1 MIRLASRFVAFALLA
16 LAVTLPFIGCKPK
29 PTAHPWGESGT
40 VKVAVSF
47 PALYCFAA
55 NVVGD
60 TGTVK
65 SIKSTQGA
73 HGSEV
78 TNAERELVDSAD
90 VLFLNGLGLDEK
102 FGEKLRSTSANKNL
116 KVVALGKTLP
126 HKLLIEAGE
135 CSCCKHE
142 NEGEGIADEHDHD
155 PHAWLGTKQAIRYV
169 ETIAR
174 QLGEIYPQHHDT
186 FIRNAAAYIEKLKAL
201 QAEGEEKLKG
211 SKAEDRKLVTVHGSM
226 GYFADSYKMEIAGVV
241 QTTPGQEPTPKQ
253 LADLIK
259 KCQKEGARVI
269 AAEPQFSKLGAVNTL
284 KQALAQ
290 AGVANAA
297 VIELDPLETATPE
310 ELTAD
315 WYERKIR
322 ANFEAVA
329 KVFAP

>member
-1 MIRLASRFVAFALLA
+1 MIRIASRFAAFVALA
-16 LAVTLPFIGCKPK
+16 LAVTLPFLGCQPK
-29 PTAHPWGESGT
+29 PAGQTWGESGS

-116 KVVALGKTLP
+116 KVIPLGKSLA
-126 HKLLIEAGE
+126 HKYLLEAGE
-135 CSCCKHE
+135 CTCCA
-142 NEGEGIADEHDHD
+142 EGAEDEHAEHDHD
-155 PHAWLGTKQAIRYV
+155 PHAWLGNKQAIRYV
-169 ETIAR
+169 ESIAKH
-174 QLGEIYPQHHDT
+174 LGEIYPQHHDT

-201 QAEGEEKLKG
+201 QAEGDEKLKG
-211 SKAEDRKLVTVHGSM
+211 GKAEDRKIVTVHGSM
-226 GYFADSYKMEIAGVV
+226 GYFADSYKVTISGVV
-241 QTTPGQEPTPKQ
+241 QTTPGKEPTPKQ

-259 KCQKEGARVI
+259 K
-269 AAEPQFSKLGAVNTL
+269 
-284 KQALAQ
+284 
-290 AGVANAA
+290 
-297 VIELDPLETATPE
+297 
-310 ELTAD
+310 
-315 WYERKIR
+315 
-322 ANFEAVA
+322 
-329 KVFAP
+329 

>member
-1 MIRLASRFVAFALLA
+1 MKSADGHIGADLARPRLAMVAAVGHQLDRQTGRIDADNRLVAESRQRVLL
-16 LAVTLPFIGCKPK
+16 
-29 PTAHPWGESGT
+29 
-40 VKVAVSF
+40 
-47 PALYCFAA
+47 
-55 NVVGD
+55 
-60 TGTVK
+60 
-65 SIKSTQGA
+65 
-73 HGSEV
+73 
-78 TNAERELVDSAD
+78 
-90 VLFLNGLGLDEK
+90 
-102 FGEKLRSTSANKNL
+102 
-116 KVVALGKTLP
+116 
-126 HKLLIEAGE
+126 
-135 CSCCKHE
+135 
-142 NEGEGIADEHDHD
+142 
-155 PHAWLGTKQAIRYV
+155 
-169 ETIAR
+169 
-174 QLGEIYPQHHDT
+174 
-186 FIRNAAAYIEKLKAL
+186 
-201 QAEGEEKLKG
+201 AEGESRHRVLLAEGEAKLKG